1 MSSTQHQLIEQCAT
15 RLRGIVE
22 ALDNIHDSTQHRS
35 PHRWSTDLDEVHSSA
50 ESLLAMIK
58 DQAPP
63 SEDQLIAAGLSYP
76 LAKEDAVQLWYAGF
90 RSEVVTVLEAW
101 EAIGHDI
108 GMNPSK
114 GELLDSL
121 RNMAAICNAHG
132 NDMPAQ
138 SAIDQRQVIADAI
151 TGALAFGAQA
161 SQPPAEDHWLRPFYD
176 IGRAEG
182 QRTQELAM
190 LVRMLAASLKRH
202 APESNLV
209 ARATNY
215 LAAKGL
221 AGTPLRDPPAP
232 VEQAGGDE
240 RAAFEAWATHL
251 PMDRQPLRPDLYM
264 PQTQWAWE
272 AWQFRAALAQP
283 SQSQYEA
290 SFEEWLANELEGEDG
305 QPVPAAVCD
314 ITLARRAFNH
324 WPKLEQP
331 AKVGGVRFS
340 AGVSSRL
347 VVEAAQRLNEFEST
361 PEKEAERIERL
372 QAFREQ
378 LDPLNLAPHAEAFN
392 EAPDEALR
400 PEQAEAERPEG
411 PTEDELEAAGLGYP
425 LHKEEAVK
433 LWYSG
438 FRSEVITV
446 LEAWEAIG
454 HDIGMNPDKGELL
467 DSLRYML
474 EKCEAHDA
482 ALARVAELE
491 RQQPVAWMH
500 DQPNRVD
507 VIHRDVKDL
516 LQRVPGSS
524 RGIYRPLDVSE
535 HYTIPLYAA
544 PVAQAQHSVPE
555 ISGIG
560 RDAEHPR
567 AVVLYLRNEPSEED
581 MRAIQNF
588 LRAISADVLT
598 QAQHSAGYAE
608 ARQCVNCRHI
618 GINDAADYAACHD
631 CRWTGPEPD
640 EDKCPG
646 CAGEN
651 CMAAACPEC
660 GGRYELVAEAKISTP
675 AAQAGQVPQAWLDVQ
690 AERRRQVEAE
700 GWTPEHDDEHADGQ
714 MARAAACYALAGS
727 SAPNDGTAALLV
739 SLAWP
744 WDEQWWKPSTARRDL
759 VKACALALA
768 EIERLDRAC
777 ISQSPQPGATTASS

>member
-1 MSSTQHQLIEQCAT
+1 
-15 RLRGIVE
+15 
-22 ALDNIHDSTQHRS
+22 
-35 PHRWSTDLDEVHSSA
+35 
-50 ESLLAMIK
+50 
-58 DQAPP
+58 
-63 SEDQLIAAGLSYP
+63 
-76 LAKEDAVQLWYAGF
+76 
-90 RSEVVTVLEAW
+90 
-101 EAIGHDI
+101 
-108 GMNPSK
+108 MNK
-114 GELLDSL
+114 
-121 RNMAAICNAHG
+121 
-132 NDMPAQ
+132 
-138 SAIDQRQVIADAI
+138 
-151 TGALAFGAQA
+151 ALA
-161 SQPPAEDHWLRPFYD
+161 
-176 IGRAEG
+176 
-182 QRTQELAM
+182 
-190 LVRMLAASLKRH
+190 
-202 APESNLV
+202 
-209 ARATNY
+209 
-215 LAAKGL
+215 
-221 AGTPLRDPPAP
+221 
-232 VEQAGGDE
+232 EQAGGDE
-240 RAAFEAWATHL
+240 RAAFERAFTVQEGIYFDDKRGEYRSMNLCAIEAS
-251 PMDRQPLRPDLYM
+251 DAQDLNL
-264 PQTQWAWE
+264 QLQG
-272 AWQFRAALAQP
+272 WQARAALAQP
-283 SQSQYEA
+283 SPMYDPKRCLACGGDHGNSGLPCPNMRVTAQAQPSPKCVKCGGTGEA
-290 SFEEWLANELEGEDG
+290 DS
-305 QPVPAAVCD
+305 
-314 ITLARRAFNH
+314 
-324 WPKLEQP
+324 
-331 AKVGGVRFS
+331 GGVHPW
-340 AGVSSRL
+340 GEPVL
-347 VVEAAQRLNEFEST
+347 IPCDCET
-361 PEKEAERIERL
+361 
-372 QAFREQ
+372 
-378 LDPLNLAPHAEAFN
+378 
-392 EAPDEALR
+392 
-400 PEQAEAERPEG
+400 EQAEAERPEG

-608 ARQCVNCRHI
+608 ARMCANCRHI

-631 CRWTGPEPD
+631 CNWTGPEPD

-660 GGRYELVAEAKISTP
+660 GGRYDLVAEANITAP
-675 AAQAGQVPQAWLDVQ
+675 AGQVPQAWLDVQ
-690 AERRRQVEAE
+690 AERRRQITAE
-700 GWTPEHDDEHADGQ
+700 GWTPEHDDLYCAAELP
-714 MARAAACYALAGS
+714 RAAAAYILNGANDEAPAIWS
-727 SAPNDGTAALLV
+727 FSAK
-739 SLAWP
+739 
-744 WDEQWWKPSTARRDL
+744 WWKPRDARSNYVR
-759 VKACALALA
+759 AGALILA
-768 EIERLDRAC
+768 EIERLDRAA
-777 ISQSPQPGATTASS
+777 PGKEVGHE

>member
-240 RAAFEAWATHL
+240 RAVDGKPRAT
-251 PMDRQPLRPDLYM
+251 RCPDCGESDLM
-264 PQTQWAWE
+264 PGDLCTCGYETDPAAGYACSECDGSGDGYVGEVCRECDGTGWFVTPEQA
-272 AWQFRAALAQP
+272 RAALAQP

-324 WPKLEQP
+324 WPKLEHP

-347 VVEAAQRLNEFEST
+347 VVEAAQRLYEFEST

-392 EAPDEALR
+392 EAPDEAIR
-400 PEQAEAERPEG
+400 PEQAEAERPEVVAFRYHCTNAEG
-411 PTEDELEAAGLGYP
+411 EPLPGWFYSDDAGTLGLREPLMTVAQHERIVGALRAKAVQLREALEWRKENQAGQ
-425 LHKEEAVK
+425 
-433 LWYSG
+433 
-438 FRSEVITV
+438 R
-446 LEAWEAIG
+446 
-454 HDIGMNPDKGELL
+454 ELL
-467 DSLRYML
+467 RSVTAERD
-474 EKCEAHDA
+474 D

-524 RGIYRPLDVSE
+524 RGIHRPLDVSE

-598 QAQHSAGYAE
+598 QAQHSM
-608 ARQCVNCRHI
+608 
-618 GINDAADYAACHD
+618 
-631 CRWTGPEPD
+631 P
-640 EDKCPG
+640 K
-646 CAGEN
+646 
-651 CMAAACPEC
+651 
-660 GGRYELVAEAKISTP
+660 
-675 AAQAGQVPQAWLDVQ
+675 AWLDVQ

-700 GWTPEHDDEHADGQ
+700 GWTPEHDDEHDSGEIAC
-714 MARAAACYALAGS
+714 AAACYALPPAHPPRIEGALGRYGRDPNIWPWTRDWWKP
-727 SAPNDGTAALLV
+727 APNDRRRELIKAGALV
-739 SLAWP
+739 
-744 WDEQWWKPSTARRDL
+744 
-759 VKACALALA
+759 LA
-768 EIERLDRAC
+768 EIERLDRAA
-777 ISQSPQPGATTASS
+777 ATQGGPRDA

>member
-1 MSSTQHQLIEQCAT
+1 MSSTQHQLIKQCAT

-22 ALDNIHDSTQHRS
+22 ALDNIHDTS
-35 PHRWSTDLDEVHSSA
+35 PHRWSTDLDDVHSSA
-50 ESLLAMIK
+50 ESLLALIK
-58 DQAPP
+58 DQAP
-63 SEDQLIAAGLSYP
+63 A
-76 LAKEDAVQLWYAGF
+76 
-90 RSEVVTVLEAW
+90 RS
-101 EAIGHDI
+101 
-108 GMNPSK
+108 
-114 GELLDSL
+114 
-121 RNMAAICNAHG
+121 
-132 NDMPAQ
+132 
-138 SAIDQRQVIADAI
+138 
-151 TGALAFGAQA
+151 
-161 SQPPAEDHWLRPFYD
+161 
-176 IGRAEG
+176 
-182 QRTQELAM
+182 
-190 LVRMLAASLKRH
+190 
-202 APESNLV
+202 
-209 ARATNY
+209 
-215 LAAKGL
+215 
-221 AGTPLRDPPAP
+221 
-232 VEQAGGDE
+232 
-240 RAAFEAWATHL
+240 
-251 PMDRQPLRPDLYM
+251 
-264 PQTQWAWE
+264 
-272 AWQFRAALAQP
+272 
-283 SQSQYEA
+283 EA

-314 ITLARRAFNH
+314 IALARRAFNH

-347 VVEAAQRLNEFEST
+347 VVEAAQRLYEFEST

-392 EAPDEALR
+392 EAPADALR

-544 PVAQAQHSVPE
+544 PVAQAQHSVPVARE
-555 ISGIG
+555 QLERLVRILDAHNYAKDAEALMALLAARAQAQHSVPEVSGIG
-560 RDAEHPR
+560 RDNGHPR
-567 AVVLYLRNEPSEED
+567 AVVLYLRKEPTD
-581 MRAIQNF
+581 DD
-588 LRAISADVLT
+588 LRAI
-598 QAQHSAGYAE
+598 H
-608 ARQCVNCRHI
+608 
-618 GINDAADYAACHD
+618 DAL
-631 CRWTGPEPD
+631 RSL
-640 EDKCPG
+640 
-646 CAGEN
+646 
-651 CMAAACPEC
+651 AAAPGKE
-660 GGRYELVAEAKISTP
+660 
-675 AAQAGQVPQAWLDVQ
+675 VPQAWLDVQ
-690 AERRRQVEAE
+690 AERRRQITAE
-700 GWTPEHDDEHADGQ
+700 GWTPDHDDLYCAAELP
-714 MARAAACYALAGS
+714 RAAAAYILSGANDEAPAIWPF
-727 SAPNDGTAALLV
+727 SAK
-739 SLAWP
+739 
-744 WDEQWWKPSTARRDL
+744 WWKPRDARANYMR
-759 VKACALALA
+759 AGALILA
-768 EIERLDRAC
+768 EIERLDRAAAA
-777 ISQSPQPGATTASS
+777 GKEVGHE

>member
-1 MSSTQHQLIEQCAT
+1 MSSTQHQLIEQCAI

-35 PHRWSTDLDEVHSSA
+35 PHRWSTDLDDVHSSA
-50 ESLLAMIK
+50 ESLLSLIK

-324 WPKLEQP
+324 WPKLEHP

-347 VVEAAQRLNEFEST
+347 VVEAAQRLYEFEST

-392 EAPDEALR
+392 EAPADALR
-400 PEQAEAERPEG
+400 PEQAEAEQPEVVARVVHSNPVVLGQCG
-411 PTEDELEAAGLGYP
+411 PLNANDELMTVAQHAASVARWA
-425 LHKEEAVK
+425 EMFNRVEQQ
-433 LWYSG
+433 
-438 FRSEVITV
+438 R
-446 LEAWEAIG
+446 
-454 HDIGMNPDKGELL
+454 
-467 DSLRYML
+467 
-474 EKCEAHDA
+474 DA
-482 ALARVAELE
+482 ALARVAELKTMSHNYCALLMDANAKLAE
-491 RQQPVAWMH
+491 LEKQEPINLQHMAVAADGELRWMTGRKI
-500 DQPNRVD
+500 DNCELYAMPDFGQAP
-507 VIHRDVKDL
+507 K
-516 LQRVPGSS
+516 
-524 RGIYRPLDVSE
+524 
-535 HYTIPLYAA
+535 LYAA

-598 QAQHSAGYAE
+598 QALHSVPE
-608 ARQCVNCRHI
+608 ASEQEKEQGWTLDYRFVERVT
-618 GINDAADYAACHD
+618 DLAASRTEYTTSMEATEQVLLAA
-631 CRWTGPEPD
+631 RELL
-640 EDKCPG
+640 
-646 CAGEN
+646 
-651 CMAAACPEC
+651 AAAP
-660 GGRYELVAEAKISTP
+660 GNS
-675 AAQAGQVPQAWLDVQ
+675 VPQAWLDVQ
-690 AERRRQVEAE
+690 AERRRQITAE

>member
-240 RAAFEAWATHL
+240 RAVDGKPRAT
-251 PMDRQPLRPDLYM
+251 RCPDCGESDLM
-264 PQTQWAWE
+264 PGDLCTCGYETDPAAGYACSECDGSGDGYVGEVCRECDGTGWFVTPEQA
-272 AWQFRAALAQP
+272 RAALAQP

-324 WPKLEQP
+324 WPKLEHP

-347 VVEAAQRLNEFEST
+347 VVEAAQRLYEFEST

-392 EAPDEALR
+392 EAPADALR

-524 RGIYRPLDVSE
+524 RGIHRPLDVSE

-598 QAQHSAGYAE
+598 QAQHSM
-608 ARQCVNCRHI
+608 
-618 GINDAADYAACHD
+618 
-631 CRWTGPEPD
+631 P
-640 EDKCPG
+640 K
-646 CAGEN
+646 
-651 CMAAACPEC
+651 
-660 GGRYELVAEAKISTP
+660 
-675 AAQAGQVPQAWLDVQ
+675 AWLDVQ

-700 GWTPEHDDEHADGQ
+700 GWTPEHDDEHDSGEIAC
-714 MARAAACYALAGS
+714 AAACYALPPAHPARIEGALGRYGRDPNIWPWTRDWWKP
-727 SAPNDGTAALLV
+727 APNDRRRELIKAGALV
-739 SLAWP
+739 
-744 WDEQWWKPSTARRDL
+744 
-759 VKACALALA
+759 LA
-768 EIERLDRAC
+768 EIERLDRAA
-777 ISQSPQPGATTASS
+777 ATQGGPRDA

>member
-1 MSSTQHQLIEQCAT
+1 MLPLPAAGAGATGDTAMSSTQHQLIEQCAT

-22 ALDNIHDSTQHRS
+22 ALDNIHDNT
-35 PHRWSTDLDEVHSSA
+35 PHRWSTDLDDVHSSA

-58 DQAPP
+58 DQAPTPCIDCKGTGFCNSISGEEIRCPCHAPIQFADPAQTPVEQFEQAPP
-63 SEDQLIAAGLSYP
+63 SEDQLTAAGLSYP
-76 LAKEDAVQLWYAGF
+76 LAKEDAVKLWYSGF
-90 RSEVVTVLEAW
+90 RSEVITVLEAW
-101 EAIGHDI
+101 EAIGHDTGI
-108 GMNPSK
+108 NPDK
-114 GELLDSL
+114 EELLESL

-240 RAAFEAWATHL
+240 RVIGW
-251 PMDRQPLRPDLYM
+251 R
-264 PQTQWAWE
+264 
-272 AWQFRAALAQP
+272 
-283 SQSQYEA
+283 
-290 SFEEWLANELEGEDG
+290 
-305 QPVPAAVCD
+305 
-314 ITLARRAFNH
+314 
-324 WPKLEQP
+324 
-331 AKVGGVRFS
+331 
-340 AGVSSRL
+340 
-347 VVEAAQRLNEFEST
+347 
-361 PEKEAERIERL
+361 ERIL
-372 QAFREQ
+372 AAHPNS
-378 LDPLNLAPHAEAFN
+378 DPGFWPDALLVEHMAAEIA
-392 EAPDEALR
+392 DLR
-400 PEQAEAERPEG
+400 
-411 PTEDELEAAGLGYP
+411 
-425 LHKEEAVK
+425 
-433 LWYSG
+433 
-438 FRSEVITV
+438 
-446 LEAWEAIG
+446 
-454 HDIGMNPDKGELL
+454 
-467 DSLRYML
+467 
-474 EKCEAHDA
+474 A

-700 GWTPEHDDEHADGQ
+700 GWTPEHDDAHSHGQ

-744 WDEQWWKPSTARRDL
+744 WDEQWWKPTSARRDL
-759 VKACALALA
+759 VKACALGLA
-768 EIERLDRAC
+768 EIERLDRAAA
-777 ISQSPQPGATTASS
+777 SQGGPSDA

>member
-22 ALDNIHDSTQHRS
+22 ALDNIHDTS
-35 PHRWSTDLDEVHSSA
+35 PQRWLTDLDDVHSSA

-58 DQAPP
+58 DQAP
-63 SEDQLIAAGLSYP
+63 A
-76 LAKEDAVQLWYAGF
+76 
-90 RSEVVTVLEAW
+90 RS
-101 EAIGHDI
+101 
-108 GMNPSK
+108 
-114 GELLDSL
+114 
-121 RNMAAICNAHG
+121 
-132 NDMPAQ
+132 
-138 SAIDQRQVIADAI
+138 
-151 TGALAFGAQA
+151 
-161 SQPPAEDHWLRPFYD
+161 
-176 IGRAEG
+176 
-182 QRTQELAM
+182 
-190 LVRMLAASLKRH
+190 
-202 APESNLV
+202 
-209 ARATNY
+209 
-215 LAAKGL
+215 
-221 AGTPLRDPPAP
+221 
-232 VEQAGGDE
+232 
-240 RAAFEAWATHL
+240 
-251 PMDRQPLRPDLYM
+251 
-264 PQTQWAWE
+264 
-272 AWQFRAALAQP
+272 
-283 SQSQYEA
+283 EA

-314 ITLARRAFNH
+314 IALARRAFNH

-347 VVEAAQRLNEFEST
+347 VVEAAQRLYEFEST

-392 EAPDEALR
+392 EAPADALR

-608 ARQCVNCRHI
+608 ARMCANCRHI

-631 CRWTGPEPD
+631 CNWTGPEPD

-660 GGRYELVAEAKISTP
+660 GGRYDLVAEANITAP
-675 AAQAGQVPQAWLDVQ
+675 AGQVPQAWLDVQ
-690 AERRRQVEAE
+690 AERRRQITAE
-700 GWTPEHDDEHADGQ
+700 GWTPEHDDEHDNGE

-727 SAPNDGTAALLV
+727 SAPSDGTAALLV

-768 EIERLDRAC
+768 EIERLDRAG

>member
-22 ALDNIHDSTQHRS
+22 ALDNIHDTS
-35 PHRWSTDLDEVHSSA
+35 PHRWSTDLDDVHSSA

-138 SAIDQRQVIADAI
+138 SAIDQRQAIADAI

-161 SQPPAEDHWLRPFYD
+161 SRPPPADHWLRPFYD

-190 LVRMLAASLKRH
+190 LVRMLASSLKRH

-221 AGTPLRDPPAP
+221 AGTPLRDAPAS
-232 VEQAGGDE
+232 VEQVGGDE
-240 RAAFEAWATHL
+240 RAAFELFVRKHCGMPAHIAVNWDAKFTNDAWAG
-251 PMDRQPLRPDLYM
+251 
-264 PQTQWAWE
+264 
-272 AWQFRAALAQP
+272 WQARAALAQP

-314 ITLARRAFNH
+314 IALARRAFNH
-324 WPKLEQP
+324 WPKLEHP

-347 VVEAAQRLNEFEST
+347 VVEAAQRLYEFEST

-392 EAPDEALR
+392 EAPADALR
-400 PEQAEAERPEG
+400 PEQADAEQPEVVARVVHSNPVVLGQCG
-411 PTEDELEAAGLGYP
+411 PLNANDELMTVAQHAASVARWA
-425 LHKEEAVK
+425 EMFNRVEQQ
-433 LWYSG
+433 
-438 FRSEVITV
+438 R
-446 LEAWEAIG
+446 
-454 HDIGMNPDKGELL
+454 
-467 DSLRYML
+467 
-474 EKCEAHDA
+474 DA
-482 ALARVAELE
+482 ALARVAELKTMSHNYCALLMDANAKLAE
-491 RQQPVAWMH
+491 LEKQEPINLQHMAVAADGELRWMTGRKI
-500 DQPNRVD
+500 DNCELYAMPDFGQAP
-507 VIHRDVKDL
+507 K
-516 LQRVPGSS
+516 
-524 RGIYRPLDVSE
+524 
-535 HYTIPLYAA
+535 LYAA

-598 QAQHSAGYAE
+598 QAQHSVPDGWLIELGFDVLDRQFRFADAKSHLPTIKIVLPACE
-608 ARQCVNCRHI
+608 VDDSAAWELRNSVAARI
-618 GINDAADYAACHD
+618 EKLI
-631 CRWTGPEPD
+631 
-640 EDKCPG
+640 
-646 CAGEN
+646 
-651 CMAAACPEC
+651 AAAP
-660 GGRYELVAEAKISTP
+660 GNS
-675 AAQAGQVPQAWLDVQ
+675 VPQAWLDVQ
-690 AERRRQVEAE
+690 AERRRQITAE

>member
-1 MSSTQHQLIEQCAT
+1 MSSTQHQLIKQCAT

-22 ALDNIHDSTQHRS
+22 ALDNIHDTS
-35 PHRWSTDLDEVHSSA
+35 PHRWSTDLDDVHSSA
-50 ESLLAMIK
+50 ESLLALIK
-58 DQAPP
+58 DQAP
-63 SEDQLIAAGLSYP
+63 A
-76 LAKEDAVQLWYAGF
+76 
-90 RSEVVTVLEAW
+90 RS
-101 EAIGHDI
+101 
-108 GMNPSK
+108 
-114 GELLDSL
+114 
-121 RNMAAICNAHG
+121 
-132 NDMPAQ
+132 
-138 SAIDQRQVIADAI
+138 
-151 TGALAFGAQA
+151 
-161 SQPPAEDHWLRPFYD
+161 
-176 IGRAEG
+176 
-182 QRTQELAM
+182 
-190 LVRMLAASLKRH
+190 
-202 APESNLV
+202 
-209 ARATNY
+209 
-215 LAAKGL
+215 
-221 AGTPLRDPPAP
+221 
-232 VEQAGGDE
+232 
-240 RAAFEAWATHL
+240 
-251 PMDRQPLRPDLYM
+251 
-264 PQTQWAWE
+264 
-272 AWQFRAALAQP
+272 
-283 SQSQYEA
+283 EA

-314 ITLARRAFNH
+314 IALARRAFNH

-347 VVEAAQRLNEFEST
+347 VVEAAQRLYEFEST

-392 EAPDEALR
+392 EAPADALR

-608 ARQCVNCRHI
+608 ARMCANCRHI

-631 CRWTGPEPD
+631 CNWTGPEPD

-660 GGRYELVAEAKISTP
+660 GGRYDLVAEANITAP
-675 AAQAGQVPQAWLDVQ
+675 AGQVPQAWLDVQ
-690 AERRRQVEAE
+690 AERRRQITAE
-700 GWTPEHDDEHADGQ
+700 GWTPEHDDEHDNGE

-727 SAPNDGTAALLV
+727 SAPSDGTAALLV

-744 WDEQWWKPSTARRDL
+744 WDEQWWKPSTARRDM

-768 EIERLDRAC
+768 EIERLDRAG
-777 ISQSPQPGATTASS
+777 ISQNPQPGATTASS